1 MALFSRSTF
10 VLYFAWVVRISNSL
24 FSDNEVSISNE
35 EHVPDLLSKRLGDTD
50 FFTTSRYD
58 VFYCAYNYSHFYN
71 HLYILF
77 LLTIDFDRLN
87 TCVIEWTCVCSGAT
101 FVTSDKKWDGYDI
114 SRFGFAFIYVNDLYS
129 FDFSIK

>member
-1 MALFSRSTF
+1 MISLVPMPLLSRFTF
-10 VLYFAWVVRISNSL
+10 VLSFAWVVRISNSL

-87 TCVIEWTCVCSGAT
+87 TYIIDGTRVCSGAS
-101 FVTSDKKWDGYDI
+101 FVTSG
-114 SRFGFAFIYVNDLYS
+114 
-129 FDFSIK
+129 IK